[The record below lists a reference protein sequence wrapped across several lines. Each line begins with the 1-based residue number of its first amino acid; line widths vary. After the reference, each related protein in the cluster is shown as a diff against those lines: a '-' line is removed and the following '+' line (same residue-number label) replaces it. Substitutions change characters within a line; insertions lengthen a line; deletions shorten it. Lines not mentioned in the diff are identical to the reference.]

1 MDPQSTGMLLSDEE
15 AASLSLPSIEDVL
28 SYAQLV
34 WEEVEA
40 FVAGL
45 GPIELS
51 QPVSHV
57 ERTRGLATGQLIM
70 THIYGHDNRHLGEM
84 EYIKGLLGLR
94 GSVTL

>member
-1 MDPQSTGMLLSDEE
+1 MDPESTGMLLSDEE
-15 AASLSLPSIEDVL
+15 AASLRLPSIVDVL
-28 SYAQLV
+28 SYARRV

-45 GPIELS
+45 GPTELS
-51 QPVSHV
+51 QPVNHV

-70 THIYGHDNRHLGEM
+70 THIYGHDNRHMGEM